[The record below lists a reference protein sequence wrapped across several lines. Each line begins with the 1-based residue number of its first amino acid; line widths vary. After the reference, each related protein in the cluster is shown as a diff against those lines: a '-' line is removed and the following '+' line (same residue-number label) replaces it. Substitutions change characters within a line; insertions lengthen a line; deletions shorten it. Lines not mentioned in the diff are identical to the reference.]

1 VIKNYILLF
10 FLLLIPSNLYSESN
24 LNNIEIQKPLI
35 KITPNPNILSG
46 YLLIKNTNNFEVR
59 LISIKSKIAKKIE
72 IHKIEIDNEVMKMIK
87 LKDGLS
93 VPANSVV
100 EFKNG
105 SYHLMF
111 MGINKKIKTLKEC
124 EVELIFSNIGS
135 KKVLFEISSI

>member
-1 VIKNYILLF
+1 MIKNYILLF

>member
-1 VIKNYILLF
+1 MKKNYILLF

-46 YLLIKNTNNFEVR
+46 YFLIKNTNNFEVR
-59 LISIKSKIAKKIE
+59 LISIKTKIAKKIE
-72 IHKIEIDNEVMKMIK
+72 IHKIEIDNEEMKMIK

-93 VPANSVV
+93 IPANSVV

-111 MGINKKIKTLKEC
+111 MDISKKIKTSEKC
-124 EVELIFSNIGS
+124 EVELVFSNIGS
-135 KKVLFEISSI
+135 K

>member
-1 VIKNYILLF
+1 MIKNYILLF

-72 IHKIEIDNEVMKMIK
+72 IHKIEIDNEVVKMIK

>member
-1 VIKNYILLF
+1 
-10 FLLLIPSNLYSESN
+10 
-24 LNNIEIQKPLI
+24 
-35 KITPNPNILSG
+35 
-46 YLLIKNTNNFEVR
+46 
-59 LISIKSKIAKKIE
+59 
-72 IHKIEIDNEVMKMIK
+72 MKMIK

-93 VPANSVV
+93 IPANSVV

-111 MGINKKIKTLKEC
+111 MGISKKIKTLEKC

>member
-1 VIKNYILLF
+1 MKKNYILLF

-46 YLLIKNTNNFEVR
+46 YFLIKNTNNFEVR
-59 LISIKSKIAKKIE
+59 LISIKTKIANKIE
-72 IHKIEIDNEVMKMIK
+72 IHKIEIDNEEMKMIK

-93 VPANSVV
+93 IPANSVV

-111 MGINKKIKTLKEC
+111 MGISKKIKTLEKC

>member
-72 IHKIEIDNEVMKMIK
+72 IHKIEIDNEVVKMIK